1 MSEPVT
7 KAAGVICRS
16 PQGRV
21 LLCKRVDDGTWAFPG
36 GKLKS
41 GDTPEQCAWREMF
54 EECSYR
60 LGDVGQRLMRR
71 VKNDGG
77 GVVDYVTFI
86 VDCDAEFVPRLN
98 REHSAWAWV
107 NPRDVLNGDAEPDD
121 LEPEAAR
128 AIIDGLDRLE
138 ARLVAIGG

>member
-21 LLCKRVDDGTWAFPG
+21 LMVRRVDDGTWAFPG
-36 GKLKS
+36 GKLKA
-41 GDTPEQCAWREMF
+41 GETAEQAAWREVH

-71 VKNDGG
+71 TKTMAAGLSIMSPSSA
-77 GVVDYVTFI
+77 TFPTSSCR
-86 VDCDAEFVPRLN
+86 V
-98 REHSAWAWV
+98 
-107 NPRDVLNGDAEPDD
+107 
-121 LEPEAAR
+121 
-128 AIIDGLDRLE
+128 
-138 ARLVAIGG
+138 